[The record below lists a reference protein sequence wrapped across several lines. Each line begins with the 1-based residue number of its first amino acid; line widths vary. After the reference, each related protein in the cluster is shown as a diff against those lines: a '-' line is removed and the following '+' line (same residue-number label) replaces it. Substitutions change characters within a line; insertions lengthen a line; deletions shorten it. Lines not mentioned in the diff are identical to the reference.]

1 MLFRRQ
7 DIRWL
12 TRSSR
17 RLTTWL
23 VGGHQA
29 DSFFHKI
36 YVLGENENGE
46 PIGKFVWE
54 TMGDGKDERT
64 EVPDQSFDGR

>member
-1 MLFRRQ
+1 LEAAKPTAFSTKYMFL
-7 DIRWL
+7 
-12 TRSSR
+12 
-17 RLTTWL
+17 
-23 VGGHQA
+23 A
-29 DSFFHKI
+29 
-36 YVLGENENGE
+36 NENGE